1 MANKRRSIDRS
12 LIQVALILFQIGP
25 ICSVLNFWDQR
36 PCRCMETC
44 MLHRR
49 VIYQPYIF
57 KLIRCR
63 QLTFCCF
70 LSQINTLA
78 LTRSSGIHILIYF
91 DLKSRFLTYALHEMK
106 VLLVFKRNST
116 ALPSGLNVKSTF
128 LPILTSNL
136 VFWAYALREMKFLFV
151 FKSNQQPCH
160 QALTWNQH
168 SNLFWPQI

>member
-1 MANKRRSIDRS
+1 MANKKQ
-12 LIQVALILFQIGP
+12 LIFIFLFQIGA

-57 KLIRCR
+57 ELKRCR
-63 QLTFCCF
+63 QLTFCCY
-70 LSQINTLA
+70 LSEINILA
-78 LTRSSGIHILIYF
+78 LARSSEIHILIYF
-91 DLKSRFLTYALHEMK
+91 DLKSRFLTYALHETK
-106 VLLVFKRNST
+106 ILLVFKWNST
-116 ALPSGLNVKSTF
+116 TLPSGLNVKSTF
-128 LPILTSNL
+128 WPILTSNL
-136 VFWAYALREMKFLFV
+136 AFLSWRTSWSEDFLV